1 MILIKLGIMRSN
13 KRGGKMAHD
22 TTQVQI
28 VKKLNKMSQQLDE
41 VLKRVEDLEFELSYP
56 PESKIRKSYV
66 NKLKRIERSVKAGHV
81 IRYNGFDDFAKD
93 VS

>member
-1 MILIKLGIMRSN
+1 MRSN

-41 VLKRVEDLEFELSYP
+41 VLKRVEDLELEISYP
-56 PESKIRKSYV
+56 
-66 NKLKRIERSVKAGHV
+66 LKAE
-81 IRYNGFDDFAKD
+81 
-93 VS
+93 